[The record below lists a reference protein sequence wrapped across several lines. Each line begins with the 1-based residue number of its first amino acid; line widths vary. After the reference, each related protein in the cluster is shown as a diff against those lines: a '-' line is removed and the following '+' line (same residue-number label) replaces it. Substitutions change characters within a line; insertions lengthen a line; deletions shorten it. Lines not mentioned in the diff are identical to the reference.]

1 MLYFILIQLKIF
13 KFFLITSLT
22 SGYLEVSFL
31 FQTFGN
37 FADSSP
43 LLICDSIPLCSEK
56 IVCMISFVS
65 NILRVYLRLR
75 IQSILVRILCTFQ
88 ESPSFALAGSHPG
101 RVLLDLLRSRV
112 CCLQNFLGR
121 SPRMCHGSS
130 LGVSSAVCPTC
141 QLNAVEARKEKKKEK
156 HRGIIRDG
164 PSYPAVSLRM
174 LSRWLERETIL
185 RFSSTSHTIKNG
197 MDLELRGNK
206 LVAGT
211 LKPLSNKMDLIF
223 FCIVSIT
230 TINNRL
236 GIKIFGMAQNK
247 QNHISCHFCL

>member
-22 SGYLEVSFL
+22 SGCLEISFL

-43 LLICDSIPLCSEK
+43 LLICDSIPLWSEK

-101 RVLLDLLRSRV
+101 RVLLDLLRSRL

-121 SPRMCHGSS
+121 SPWMCHGSS

-141 QLNAVEARKEKKKEK
+141 QLNAIEARKEKKKKRKAQGNYKRRSFLPCCVPHDAIQMAGKRNDFKIQLHKPYSQEWN
-156 HRGIIRDG
+156 GFG
-164 PSYPAVSLRM
+164 T
-174 LSRWLERETIL
+174 ER
-185 RFSSTSHTIKNG
+185 
-197 MDLELRGNK
+197 
-206 LVAGT
+206 
-211 LKPLSNKMDLIF
+211 
-223 FCIVSIT
+223 
-230 TINNRL
+230 
-236 GIKIFGMAQNK
+236 Q
-247 QNHISCHFCL
+247 

>member
-13 KFFLITSLT
+13 KFFLITTLT

-141 QLNAVEARKEKKKEK
+141 QLNAVEARKEKKKRKAQGNYKRRSFLPCCVPQDAIQMAGKRNDFKIQLHKPYNQEWN
-156 HRGIIRDG
+156 GFG
-164 PSYPAVSLRM
+164 T
-174 LSRWLERETIL
+174 ER
-185 RFSSTSHTIKNG
+185 
-197 MDLELRGNK
+197 
-206 LVAGT
+206 
-211 LKPLSNKMDLIF
+211 
-223 FCIVSIT
+223 
-230 TINNRL
+230 
-236 GIKIFGMAQNK
+236 Q
-247 QNHISCHFCL
+247 